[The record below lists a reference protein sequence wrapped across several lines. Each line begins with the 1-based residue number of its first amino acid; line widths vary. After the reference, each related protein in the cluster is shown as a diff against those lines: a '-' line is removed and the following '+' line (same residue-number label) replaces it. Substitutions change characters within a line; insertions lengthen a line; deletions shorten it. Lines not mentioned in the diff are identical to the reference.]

1 MQKFTLFTV
10 FAAIIVLS
18 LVFEISSEETN
29 GEDFTADV
37 TRENFGE
44 REFKNS
50 LEQKERGVPD
60 APQIRENDPESES
73 KQEKPEE
80 PEEPTAEPTDEPTD
94 EPADE
99 SEPAPEP
106 EIKEATASQIK
117 DVSDDLTRVIRQIS
131 SAFSYHPEKFG
142 GKVFQLI
149 EITDVP
155 LEPSSTQGNW
165 QNQDIIEAVA
175 YELQAADEV
184 MAAEVYQLIRKKTA
198 LYPDITVNETN
209 KYGDGSLYIN
219 HARKPNEAFLVVRVK
234 KTIYGFAYGKTFHE
248 NIEKLMTLLTLQ

>member
-18 LVFEISSEETN
+18 LVFELSSEETN
-29 GEDFTADV
+29 GEDFAADV

-60 APQIRENDPESES
+60 APQIRENDPEPES
-73 KQEKPEE
+73 KQEKPEDK
-80 PEEPTAEPTDEPTD
+80 PTDEPS
-94 EPADE
+94 PAHKPE
-99 SEPAPEP
+99 IEP
-106 EIKEATASQIK
+106 EKPRDKEAPASENQ
-117 DVSDDLTRVIRQIS
+117 DVSDDLTGVIRQIS

-175 YELQAADEV
+175 YKLQAADEV

-198 LYPDITVNETN
+198 LYPDISVNETN
-209 KYGDGSLYIN
+209 KYGDGSLFIN

-234 KTIYGFAYGKTFHE
+234 KTVYGFAYGKTFHE
-248 NIEKLMTLLTLQ
+248 NIEKLITLLTLQ